1 MPIPSY
7 HRSPGPLLSN
17 EPCSSSHFTKNKLS
31 RDPCLGSLAK
41 QSSKEL
47 LATGL
52 SAGSLDCCQG
62 KGSQQ
67 RLFSFRGDGCWMQSG
82 SKLILPTYSFGS
94 GSRYFTSESQSPQ
107 PGSCNGNSIHCYDTG
122 GKVGGVWQVSSTC
135 KEFGV
140 YCWGRQGQLWQGQRQ
155 SWEFQ
160 ATCSRIPHGASK
172 LQGDHACQFVGAG
185 WVAVVCPPS

>member
-107 PGSCNGNSIHCYDTG
+107 PGSCNGNSIHTG
-122 GKVGGVWQVSSTC
+122 GGGEAAMTQVARWVVCGRCLAHAKNLVST
-135 KEFGV
+135 
-140 YCWGRQGQLWQGQRQ
+140 
-155 SWEFQ
+155 
-160 ATCSRIPHGASK
+160 
-172 LQGDHACQFVGAG
+172 VGADRDSYG
-185 WVAVVCPPS
+185 KDRGRAGNSRPPAAESHTEPQSSRVIMPASSLELAG